1 MFELQEYEKKTE
13 GSHLPAEAS
22 HKVLKC
28 FAGLTVGE
36 NGVLVLL
43 AFCHVYHSK
52 LVGLSTVST
61 INKTRELH

>member
-13 GSHLPAEAS
+13 GSHLPAKAS